1 MLLFSLS
8 TINFV
13 SISLWAFLL
22 LGISFATV
30 LAIFALKDGICGIT
44 FVLIQHASVNLRFQ
58 ENYWASILGLF
69 LRALVVTQVLRLVDK
84 HIVMLC
90 DIVVAATFALII
102 CRLLLLMLMLLL
114 LRLLAT
120 ILTSRLEGLAHE
132 FDEGC
137 IGRPVVNSDEAWHLH
152 TCFDGAIAQVIRF
165 IALWV
170 TFLIIPLHILRC
182 RLYLIHLLLKEG
194 CKVHSWIVLLDL
206 DTCYFVELLLAD
218 RKRHSTKLLLFL
230 NILVLKR
237 DDRGCH
243 DIKLAA
249 DLSLALVQTF
259 KNWVREQTH
268 WTLPLWNIHDE
279 ALVKEVQ
286 EVLWIVA

>member
-8 TINFV
+8 SNNFGT
-13 SISLWAFLL
+13 ISLWAFLL

-69 LRALVVTQVLRLVDK
+69 LRALVVAQVLRLVDK

-102 CRLLLLMLMLLL
+102 CRLLLLMLLLF
-114 LRLLAT
+114 RLLAT

-137 IGRPVVNSDEAWHLH
+137 IGRPVVDSDEAWHLY
-152 TCFDGAIAQVIRF
+152 TCLDWAIAQIIRF

-170 TFLIIPLHILRC
+170 TFLIIPLNILRC

-206 DTCYFVELLLAD
+206 DTCYFVELLFAD
-218 RKRHSTKLLLFL
+218 RRRHSTKFLLFL

-237 DDRGCH
+237 DDRGRH
-243 DIKLAA
+243 DI
-249 DLSLALVQTF
+249 
-259 KNWVREQTH
+259 
-268 WTLPLWNIHDE
+268 
-279 ALVKEVQ
+279 
-286 EVLWIVA
+286 